1 MSQVTI
7 TGRIVAAPPQYNSGN
22 FSKQTL
28 IVEVQSGQYQQYY
41 PLDFINA
48 DIQSLLPQVQMG
60 GTYAFTCFVNGSSK
74 QMTDRDNNPTA
85 YVNLKVSAVAPA
97 HVPAPAPSPQVGFG
111 QQAPTPAFG
120 QPAPAQ
126 QGFGAQQPA
135 QQQGFGAQQ
144 PAQNP
149 FGQPQTQ
156 GFVGAPPAQ
165 QGFGNG

>member
-74 QMTDRDNNPTA
+74 QIVDRDNNPA
-85 YVNLKVSAVAPA
+85 AFVNLKVSAVAPSQQA
-97 HVPAPAPSPQVGFG
+97 QPQQSQGFGAPQQQPQGFG
-111 QQAPTPAFG
+111 QPQQTPA
-120 QPAPAQ
+120 APASQPFGAPQQPQ
-126 QGFGAQQPA
+126 QGFGA
-135 QQQGFGAQQ
+135 
-144 PAQNP
+144 
-149 FGQPQTQ
+149 PQS
-156 GFVGAPPAQ
+156 APPAQ
-165 QGFGNG
+165 GGFIGGQGGQQGGFGNQ